1 METWQI
7 VLLAVI
13 QGLTEF
19 LPISSSAHLIL
30 PAQLLEFPDQ
40 GLAFDIAVHLGSLA
54 AVLIYF
60 RSELNEL
67 ARACIDSCFRRVR
80 SPAGDLVWFLGLS
93 TLPVCLAA
101 LVVGPLVETH
111 LRSIGVIAFTTIV
124 FALALAFADKTG
136 SRRRSLGEMSLGS
149 ALVVG
154 LAQVLA
160 LVPGTSRSGITM
172 TAALALGFERREA
185 ARYSFLLAIPVILLS
200 GGYKLLEVGG
210 EPIPDW
216 RDLALG
222 AVLSGITAFLCIH
235 FFLALINRV
244 GMMPFVY
251 YRLALG
257 VFLLLF
263 LSNGVSVNA

>member
-1 METWQI
+1 MTWWEAA
-7 VLLAVI
+7 LLGLI

-30 PAQLLEFPDQ
+30 PSQILGWPDQ
-40 GLAFDIAVHLGSLA
+40 GLAFDVAVHLGTLSAVVLYYRKDLYAMTAGSLQALAQRKLNADFRLGLLVVLATLPAVVFGFLAEHWIETQLRSA
-54 AVLIYF
+54 AVIAATTVLF
-60 RSELNEL
+60 GVLLGVSDVVGKRQH
-67 ARACIDSCFRRVR
+67 
-80 SPAGDLVWFLGLS
+80 DLVSLG
-93 TLPVCLAA
+93 VMAA
-101 LVVGPLVETH
+101 LV
-111 LRSIGVIAFTTIV
+111 IGF
-124 FALALAFADKTG
+124 
-136 SRRRSLGEMSLGS
+136 
-149 ALVVG
+149 
-154 LAQVLA
+154 AQVLA
-160 LVPGTSRSGITM
+160 LIPGTSRSGITM

-200 GGYKLLEVGG
+200 GGYKLFEVGG